1 MKIQVKGGRV
11 LDPASGMDSIQD
23 VFVSEGSIIGF
34 TNSPDGFIAD
44 RLIDASGLI
53 VCPGLVDVSVRL
65 GQPGKEYTA
74 TLEKELK
81 AAVASGVTT
90 MACPPDTT
98 PCLDEPGLVKMLRNR
113 ATALDAAKILPL
125 GALTKSLQGRNLAE
139 MVELSRAG
147 CVAFSQGD
155 GILPEPAVLRKA
167 MEYASTFGFSVWLRP
182 QENSLGGMGV
192 AHEGEVSSRLGL
204 TGVPVLAETVAVSVI
219 LMLAKETEANVH
231 LCRLSS
237 AAAVDLVRNAK
248 KESVKV
254 TADISVN
261 NLHLSEVDIGFF
273 DTNYRVTPPLR
284 GVRDREGLRNGLAD
298 DSVDLIC
305 SNHVPVTYDDKN
317 LPFAEAV
324 PGSSSV
330 ELLLPMVLRWAKQEK
345 IPLIKALEKITS
357 NPRRVLGLPDKK
369 IEIGEKTDLCIFD
382 PDLPWVVDQTSI
394 LSGGKNTPFINS
406 EVVGRNI
413 YTIMN
418 GKILFEDSN
427 RAEK

>member
-1 MKIQVKGGRV
+1 MCCIF
-11 LDPASGMDSIQD
+11 A
-23 VFVSEGSIIGF
+23 
-34 TNSPDGFIAD
+34 
-44 RLIDASGLI
+44 
-53 VCPGLVDVSVRL
+53 
-65 GQPGKEYTA
+65 
-74 TLEKELK
+74 
-81 AAVASGVTT
+81 
-90 MACPPDTT
+90 
-98 PCLDEPGLVKMLRNR
+98 
-113 ATALDAAKILPL
+113 
-125 GALTKSLQGRNLAE
+125 
-139 MVELSRAG
+139 
-147 CVAFSQGD
+147 GD

-167 MEYASTFGFSVWLRP
+167 MEYASTFGLSVWLRP
-182 QENSLGGMGV
+182 QENSLGSMGV

-204 TGVPVLAETVAVSVI
+204 TGVPVLAETVAVSII
-219 LMLAKETEANVH
+219 LMIAKETGANVH

-237 AAAVDLVRNAK
+237 AAAVNLVRNAK

-357 NPRRVLGLPDKK
+357 NPRRILGLPDQK

-394 LSGGKNTPFINS
+394 LSEGKNTPFINS